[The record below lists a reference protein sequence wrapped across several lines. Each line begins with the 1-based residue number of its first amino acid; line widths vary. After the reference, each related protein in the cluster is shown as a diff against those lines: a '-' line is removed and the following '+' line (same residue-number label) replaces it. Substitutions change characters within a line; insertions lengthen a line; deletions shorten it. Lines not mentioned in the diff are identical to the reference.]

1 MISDK
6 TQLIGESPTW
16 LTAQEHVSRVAP
28 LERPILVIGERGTG
42 KELIGE
48 RLHFLSRRWEGPFVK
63 VNCAALSETLL
74 DSELF
79 GHERGAFTG
88 ATEQRKGRF
97 ELADGGTIFLDE
109 IATASQ
115 QVQEKLLRVV
125 EYGEFQRLGGSR
137 VLTTNVRIIAATNAD
152 LPAMAEAGRFRSDLL
167 DRLAFDVITLPPLRA
182 RRGDASLLAD
192 HFARRMAIE
201 MGEDF
206 PGFAPSAIAAIE
218 AHDWPGNVRE
228 LRNFAQRLAHRSM
241 VMNPGE
247 PVVFDPS
254 ALDPF
259 ESPWRP
265 GTPPGQSPGSP
276 SRAAAAPLHLA
287 EATVP
292 GRIDPSVTAD
302 FHAQTAAFEMRLID
316 EALAWAKGHQ
326 GQAAEALGL
335 SYHQFRGLLKKH
347 DYGRKPG
354 KPRTEE
360 DARPLAGAPRPA
372 M

>member
-1 MISDK
+1 MIGQS
-6 TQLIGESPTW
+6 TQLIGESPAW
-16 LTAQEHVSRVAP
+16 LSAQEHVSRVAP

-48 RLHFLSRRWEGPFVK
+48 RLHFLSKRWEGPFIK

-125 EYGEFQRLGGSR
+125 EYGEFQRLGASR

-152 LPAMAEAGRFRSDLL
+152 LPAMAEAGSFRSDLL

-228 LRNFAQRLAHRSM
+228 LRNFAQRLTHRSM
-241 VMNPGE
+241 MMTPGE

-265 GTPPGQSPGSP
+265 QSVPGTP
-276 SRAAAAPLHLA
+276 AAKPNAAPPVDPA
-287 EATVP
+287 P

-302 FHAQTAAFEMRLID
+302 FQAQVSAFEMRLID
-316 EALAWAKGHQ
+316 EALNWAKGHQ

-335 SYHQFRGLLKKH
+335 TYHQFRGLLKKH
-347 DYGRKPG
+347 DYGKKPG
-354 KPRTEE
+354 KPKEHEE
-360 DARPLAGAPRPA
+360 GTPLKGVPRPA